1 MSSGKVPGFNP
12 TKEKIHEIIFEA
24 DTPLGKAFD
33 VVLMVLIIASVIV
46 VMLESV
52 TEINTDYKSLFIVLE
67 WVFTIFFTIE
77 YGLRIYCVYRPWKY
91 ITSFFGII
99 DLLAIIPSF
108 LSLILP
114 GAQYL
119 LTIRAMRLMRVFRI
133 FKLVKFLREGSV
145 IIKALKASRAKIT
158 VFIVFILLMVVIV
171 GSMMYL
177 IEGGVE
183 NSGFTSIP
191 RSVYWAIVTLTTVGY
206 GDIAPKTEIGQF
218 LAAIVMILGYAVI
231 AVPTGIV
238 SSEIISVAG
247 NEKDAAGNKLQVD
260 STNTQVCRYCTAEGH
275 DDDALYCKICGE
287 KLNEDLET

>member
-1 MSSGKVPGFNP
+1 MASRKVPGFNP
-12 TKEKIHEIIFEA
+12 IKEKIHEIIFEA

-52 TEINTDYKSLFIVLE
+52 TEINTDYKTLFIILE
-67 WVFTIFFTIE
+67 WVFTIFFSIE

-99 DLLAIIPSF
+99 DLLAIVPSF

-119 LTIRAMRLMRVFRI
+119 LTIRAMRLLRVFRI
-133 FKLVKFLREGSV
+133 FKLVKFLAEGSV

-171 GSMMYL
+171 GSVMYL

-206 GDIAPKTEIGQF
+206 GDIAPKTEVGQF

-238 SSEIISVAG
+238 SSEIITASGERKPGSNLPVQA
-247 NEKDAAGNKLQVD
+247 
-260 STNTQVCRYCTAEGH
+260 TNTQVCRFCTAEGH
-275 DDDALYCKICGE
+275 DDDALYCNKCGE
-287 KLNEDLET
+287 ILNEE